1 MQKIFSHKMVQL
13 FSVIILILVIAS
25 IAPLL
30 AQTSQAETK
39 ASAELKN
46 FDNMVLQSRQEM
58 RKYCAIVQ
66 ELIKQADDQKQ
77 AKGLEHIRQSLS
89 LWENV
94 QQKYQSQPP
103 AQYQQDKSFSSR
115 LAAIRQGIVDMEKQ
129 LADGKFKDALQACSM
144 TCGLFVKMHE
154 ENNLVYAADRL
165 FHLRKLA
172 KKMIDE
178 EQKSGLNPVKDMLGD
193 LLKLRDNVL
202 LAPCPAPEDPARC
215 QNYLSAMKTLS
226 SQLDELAISVV
237 NGNQAAAENILKN
250 LMAAINQAY
259 GIAL

>member
-1 MQKIFSHKMVQL
+1 MQKSFSHQTSAL
-13 FSVIILILVIAS
+13 LLTIAFILLVALMT
-25 IAPLL
+25 PLL
-30 AQTSQAETK
+30 AQTSQADIK

-46 FDNMVLQSRQEM
+46 FDNMVLPSRQEM

-77 AKGLEHIRQSLS
+77 AKGLEHIRHSLA
-89 LWENV
+89 LWEKV
-94 QQKYQSQPP
+94 QQNFQNQPP
-103 AQYQQDKSFSSR
+103 AEYQQDSNFSSR
-115 LAAIRQGIVDMEKQ
+115 LDAIHQGIVDMEKQ
-129 LADGKFKDALQACSM
+129 LADGKFKEAMQVCGA

-193 LLKLRDNVL
+193 LLKLRDNVF
-202 LAPCPAPEDPARC
+202 LAPCPAPADEARC
-215 QNYLSAMKTLS
+215 KNYQMALKSLSA
-226 SQLDELAISVV
+226 QLDDLAISLV
-237 NGNQAAAENILKN
+237 NGNQTGAENIFKN
-250 LMAAINQAY
+250 IMPAINQAY